1 MGVTFQSHKDFECL
15 IFPFHSIGMN
25 YISIN
30 ANGTLNQINVTE
42 NRRGKQK
49 WTIRRHMQQDKQK
62 WTIRRH
68 MQQDKQKCDTET
80 HVTRQTNM

>member
-1 MGVTFQSHKDFECL
+1 MRVTFQSHKDFECL

-62 WTIRRH
+62 CDTETHVTR
-68 MQQDKQKCDTET
+68 QTKCDTET
-80 HVTRQTNM
+80 HVTRQTKM